1 MVAEYGGLCTFC
13 GAQVALS
20 YSEQSQTNA
29 SPTPPLQP
37 PSTPAQG
44 PSPMQPASSSSDQA
58 TSRTDQKDDKEADAV
73 AFKNRLVGY
82 DRNAAQRTKV
92 IDDQSDYFEIDSNT
106 WLSKEVSCCKDYI
119 QSILLPQLQYR
130 MVHNRSAYQSLSA

>member
-1 MVAEYGGLCTFC
+1 MLAEYGGLCTFC

-20 YSEQSQTNA
+20 YNEQSQTNT
-29 SPTPPLQP
+29 SQTPAVQ
-37 PSTPAQG
+37 PSTTPEQV
-44 PSPMQPASSSSDQA
+44 PNPIQPASSSCVQA
-58 TSRTDQKDDKEADAV
+58 VSNTNQQDESKEADAV

-106 WLSKEVSCCKDYI
+106 WLSREVS
-119 QSILLPQLQYR
+119 
-130 MVHNRSAYQSLSA
+130 